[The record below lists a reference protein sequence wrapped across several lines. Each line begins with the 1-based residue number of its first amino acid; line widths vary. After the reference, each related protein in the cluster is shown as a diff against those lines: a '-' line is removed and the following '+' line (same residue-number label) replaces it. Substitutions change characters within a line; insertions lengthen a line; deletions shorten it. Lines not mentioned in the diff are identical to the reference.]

1 MGYYID
7 LESINIESYKTKIES
22 AYLPPGRMILKER
35 TDERFGYF
43 RSIGIK
49 NVKELLNTLRKKDR
63 YNELSK
69 AECFTGNYLTILLRE
84 LNSILPKPIRIRD
97 FPGISS
103 GTIDKL
109 EKAGIKDTVK
119 LFEMVKGAQS
129 RKEFADAIGVS
140 NAEIM
145 ELTKLCDLSRI
156 KWVGGTFARILYD
169 IGVDTVDRVSKADAV
184 DLHLRINQINKER
197 NYYKG
202 QIGLNDVK
210 IVVDAAKELPLD
222 IEFKKIN

>member
-7 LESINIESYKTKIES
+7 LESISLDIYQAKIEA
-22 AYLPPGRMILKER
+22 AYLPPGRKILKER

-43 RSIGIK
+43 NRIGIK
-49 NVKELLNTLRKKDR
+49 NVKELLNALRMKDKF
-63 YNELSK
+63 NELSK
-69 AECFTGNYLTILLRE
+69 AECFTGSYLTILLRE

-103 GTIDKL
+103 EIVDKL
-109 EKAGIKDTVK
+109 EMTGIKDTVK
-119 LFEMVKGAQS
+119 LFEMVKNFES
-129 RKEFADAIGVS
+129 RKELADAIGITQ
-140 NAEIM
+140 AEIL
-145 ELTKLCDLSRI
+145 EITHLTDLARI

-169 IGVDTVDRVSKADAV
+169 IGVDTVEKVSKANV
-184 DLHLRINQINKER
+184 DNLHHQINQINKER

-210 IVVDAAKELPLD
+210 IVVNAAKELPLE
-222 IEFKKIN
+222 IEYEADS